1 MAYFGIDQFCAG
13 RNHAFKKIVRGMLGI
28 PAARAIRW
36 YARLSGAGAKIN
48 PAASSSSLMS
58 ELGAVASAFK
68 LDEGKDYSLRR
79 QLKPIPKL
87 CSGKSAPPVQQNSLR
102 IQMAGRKSTTEPT
115 QSRSCLLRVT
125 IERQNYRLTQRKR

>member
-1 MAYFGIDQFCAG
+1 MAFFGIDQFCAG

-48 PAASSSSLMS
+48 PAASTSTLMS

-87 CSGKSAPPVQQNSLR
+87 CSGKSAPPV
-102 IQMAGRKSTTEPT
+102 
-115 QSRSCLLRVT
+115 
-125 IERQNYRLTQRKR
+125 